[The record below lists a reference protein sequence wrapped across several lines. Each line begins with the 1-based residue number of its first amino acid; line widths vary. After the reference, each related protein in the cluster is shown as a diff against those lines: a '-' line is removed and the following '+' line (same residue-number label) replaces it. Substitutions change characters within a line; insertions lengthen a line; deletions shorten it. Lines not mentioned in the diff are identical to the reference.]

1 MAKNRTSNE
10 PSLFDEPVAS
20 EALIPPPNLP
30 DDWQSALA
38 DEFGKPYFQS
48 LLAFVAE
55 ERAKHDVFPPEN
67 EVFNAFHHTPLN
79 NVAVLVIG
87 QDPYPTPGDA
97 HGLCFS
103 VRPGVRLP
111 GSLRNIFGELK
122 DDLGCKVPNNGS
134 LIPWARQGVML
145 LNAVLT
151 VRSGAPNSH
160 QGKGWEQFTDAV
172 VRKI

>member
-67 EVFNAFHHTPLN
+67 EVFNAFHDTPLN
-79 NVAVLVIG
+79 KVRVLVIG
-87 QDPYPTPGDA
+87 QVSYVTPGDG
-97 HGLCFS
+97 HGLCFAGCH
-103 VRPGVRLP
+103 GV
-111 GSLRNIFGELK
+111 
-122 DDLGCKVPNNGS
+122 V
-134 LIPWARQGVML
+134 
-145 LNAVLT
+145 
-151 VRSGAPNSH
+151 
-160 QGKGWEQFTDAV
+160 
-172 VRKI
+172 